1 LEYEIIPMFYER
13 DEKGIPR
20 RWVARMK
27 EAIRTLNPVFNTDRM
42 VAEYVVKM
50 YEPRA
55 TETEVSRLLS
65 GSAVVD

>member
-1 LEYEIIPMFYER
+1 
-13 DEKGIPR
+13 
-20 RWVARMK
+20 MK